1 MNPPHQPRSGELYI
15 KKQLMFFFC
24 QARVSAGYLSLNSR
38 PFLRP
43 AQKNNNNNNNYCKK
57 HDLQFRCRFS
67 QKQSS
72 IILIK

>member
-15 KKQLMFFFC
+15 KTINVFFC

-43 AQKNNNNNNNYCKK
+43 AQKKK
-57 HDLQFRCRFS
+57 KITVKS
-67 QKQSS
+67 MIYSS
-72 IILIK
+72 DAGFYGAL

>member
-1 MNPPHQPRSGELYI
+1 MLMHALEQGSSTKTAWGPVTNPPHQPRSGELYI
-15 KKQLMFFFC
+15 KTINVFFC

-43 AQKNNNNNNNYCKK
+43 AQKKTK
-57 HDLQFRCRFS
+57 
-67 QKQSS
+67 KQSS